1 MKAIAIHMPG
11 AHGDLTEIELPLP
24 VPGEHEVLIEMYATS
39 VHPADCSI
47 LDEARIAGVERP
59 AACPFIPG
67 VVVAGI
73 VADTGARVSRFKAG
87 DEVFG
92 LKSAGESGGYA
103 EYTLAKE
110 DELALKP
117 PGLSFAAAGVLP
129 AAGLAAWQALAA
141 AKVSSRDR
149 VLVQD
154 GTGGTGSFAVQLAK
168 LRGATVITTVN
179 GDDELDVAWGL
190 GADQAINSGGQDFA
204 AILGQ
209 SIDVVIDTAGG
220 SVLSRSFAVLAPGG
234 RLISTAEQPDPALAA
249 QQGVTA
255 AYLTPAADPY
265 QLTELARLTAG
276 RKLQP
281 LIGGA
286 FPLSGEGLRT
296 AHALSVS
303 GKARGVIA
311 ITIIEKQQFS

>member
-1 MKAIAIHMPG
+1 MKAIALEVSDSSG
-11 AHGDLTEIELPLP
+11 SLKEIDIPLP
-24 VPGEHEVLIEMYATS
+24 VPGEHEVLIKMYATS
-39 VHPADCSI
+39 VHPADCRI
-47 LDEARIAGVERP
+47 LDETRIAGGKHP
-59 AACPFIPG
+59 AVCPFIPG

-73 VADTGARVSRFKAG
+73 IADTGAAVSRFKPG

-92 LKSAGESGGYA
+92 LKPAAESGGYA
-103 EYTLAKE
+103 EYTCAKE
-110 DELALKP
+110 DQLALKP

-149 VLVQD
+149 MLVQD
-154 GTGGTGSFAVQLAK
+154 GTGGIGSFAVQLAK
-168 LRGATVITTVN
+168 LRGATVITTIS
-179 GDDELDVAWGL
+179 GGDELDVAWGL
-190 GADQAINSGGQDFA
+190 GADQAIHSGGQDFA

-220 SVLSRSFAVLAPGG
+220 SVLNRSFAVLAPGG

-255 AYLTPAADPY
+255 AYLTPAANSY
-265 QLTELARLTAG
+265 QLSELARLTAG
-276 RKLQP
+276 RRLEP

-286 FPLSGEGLRT
+286 FPLSEEGLRT
-296 AHALSVS
+296 AHALSAS

-311 ITIIEKQQFS
+311 IVIKE

>member
-1 MKAIAIHMPG
+1 MKAIAIHMTGP
-11 AHGDLTEIELPLP
+11 HGDLTEIELPLP

-39 VHPADCSI
+39 LHPADSRN
-47 LDEARIAGVERP
+47 LEEARIASGERP
-59 AACPFIPG
+59 AARPFIPG

-73 VADTGARVSRFKAG
+73 VTDTGAGVNRFKAG

-92 LKSAGESGGYA
+92 LKSAAESGGYA

-141 AKVSSRDR
+141 AKVASRDR
-149 VLVQD
+149 VLVQN

-168 LRGATVITTVN
+168 LRGATVITTVSS
-179 GDDELDVAWGL
+179 DEELDVVWGL
-190 GADQAINSGGQDFA
+190 GADQAINSSVQDCA

-255 AYLTPAADPY
+255 AYLTPAADLY
-265 QLTELARLTAG
+265 QLSELARLTAG
-276 RKLQP
+276 RKLQ
-281 LIGGA
+281 LLTGGT
-286 FPLSGEGLRT
+286 FPMSKEGLHT

-303 GKARGVIA
+303 GKAQGVIA
-311 ITIIEKQQFS
+311 ITIIEKQQ

>member
-1 MKAIAIHMPG
+1 MKAIAIHMNGP
-11 AHGDLTEIELPLP
+11 HGDLTEIELPLP
-24 VPGEHEVLIEMYATS
+24 VPGEHEVLIKMYSTS
-39 VHPADCSI
+39 VTPADCRI
-47 LDEARIAGVERP
+47 LEEARITSGERP
-59 AACPFIPG
+59 AASPFTPG

-73 VADTGARVSRFKAG
+73 VAGTGAGVSRFKAG

-92 LKSAGESGGYA
+92 LKTVAESGGYA

-117 PGLSFAAAGVLP
+117 PGLSFTAAGVLP

-141 AKVSSRDR
+141 AKVASRDR

-168 LRGATVITTVN
+168 LRGATVITTVS

-190 GADQAINSGGQDFA
+190 GADQAINSSVQDCA

-220 SVLSRSFAVLAPGG
+220 SVLSRSCAVLAPGG

-249 QQGVTA
+249 QQGVTS
-255 AYLTPAADPY
+255 AYLTPVADPY
-265 QLTELARLTAG
+265 QLSELARLTAG

-281 LIGGA
+281 LIGGV
-286 FPLSGEGLRT
+286 FPLSEEGLRT

-303 GKARGVIA
+303 GRARGVIA
-311 ITIIEKQQFS
+311 ITIKK

>member
-11 AHGDLTEIELPLP
+11 PHGNLTEIDLRQPA
-24 VPGEHEVLIEMYATS
+24 PGEHEVLIEMYATS
-39 VHPADCSI
+39 VNPADCSI
-47 LDEARIAGVERP
+47 LDEARIASGEPP

-73 VADTGARVSRFKAG
+73 IADTGAGVSRFKPG

-92 LKSAGESGGYA
+92 LKPASESGGYA

-110 DELALKP
+110 HELALKP
-117 PGLSFAAAGVLP
+117 PGVSFAAAGVLP

-141 AKVSSRDR
+141 AKVASRDR
-149 VLVQD
+149 VLVQN

-168 LRGATVITTVN
+168 LRGATVITTVS
-179 GDDELDVAWGL
+179 GDEELDVAWGL
-190 GADQAINSGGQDFA
+190 GADQAINSSEQDCA

-220 SVLSRSFAVLAPGG
+220 RVLSRSFAVLAPGG

-265 QLTELARLTAG
+265 QLSELARLTAG

-281 LIGGA
+281 LIGGV
-286 FPLSGEGLRT
+286 FPLSEEGLRT
-296 AHALSVS
+296 AHALSAS
-303 GKARGVIA
+303 GKTRGVIA
-311 ITIIEKQQFS
+311 ITIIDKR